1 MSVDSDGR
9 LSNATVKAAITAAWD
24 RGASGYDSNWGHGL
38 KTEVEREAWLR
49 LLARLLPPT
58 SPTRILDVGCGTGF
72 LTLLLSELGH
82 DVIGLDLSEGML
94 DQARSA
100 ARDRGL
106 TLAFRAGDAESPPD
120 DLGAF
125 DVVVSRHV
133 LWTLL
138 HPEQAV
144 TAWTAL
150 VPPGGRVLA
159 IDGLWHP
166 TRAADRALIAAGRVL
181 ERVQSGRSDHHGYP
195 AETRDRLPLQHLG
208 DLEPVRNVFRRAGL
222 VEVMAEEL
230 GWIDDVER
238 RVAPMAVRLKQRWRR
253 YLIEGR
259 RRAD

>member
-1 MSVDSDGR
+1 VSTDSERR
-9 LSNATVKAAITAAWD
+9 LSNASVKAAITAAWD

-38 KTEVEREAWLR
+38 KTEAEREAWLR

-58 SPTRILDVGCGTGF
+58 SPVRILDVGCGTGF

-82 DVIGLDLSEGML
+82 DVVGLDLSEGML

-106 TLAFRAGDAESPPD
+106 TPAFCAGDAESPPD
-120 DLGAF
+120 LEPF
-125 DVVVSRHV
+125 DVVISRHV

-144 TAWTAL
+144 TAWAAL

-159 IDGLWHP
+159 IDGLWHL
-166 TRAADRALIAAGRVL
+166 TRPADRALNTAGRVM
-181 ERVQSGRSDHHGYP
+181 EWIQSGRSDHHGYP
-195 AETRDRLPLQHLG
+195 AETRDRLPLQRLR
-208 DLEPVRNVFRRAGL
+208 DLDPVRNVFRRAGL

-230 GWIDDVER
+230 AWIDDVER
-238 RVAPMAVRLKQRWRR
+238 RVAPVAVRLKQRWRR

-259 RRAD
+259 RPAD